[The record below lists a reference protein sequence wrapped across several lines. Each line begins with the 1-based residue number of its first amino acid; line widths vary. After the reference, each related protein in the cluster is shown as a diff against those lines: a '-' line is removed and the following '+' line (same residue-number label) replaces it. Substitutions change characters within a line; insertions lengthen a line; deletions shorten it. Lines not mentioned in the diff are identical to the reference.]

1 MKMKLIY
8 GLAFSLLITACQ
20 TRNDYDVVVV
30 GGGTSGTCA
39 AIQSARLGSKTL
51 LVERTPWLGGMLTS
65 AGVSAV
71 DGNYHLRSGLW
82 GEFLDSLTVNYGS
95 LDSLKTGW
103 VSNVQFEPSVGNRIF
118 HNMMAHESR
127 LTCKGNADVTKMVR
141 TDNGWQMVYTQ
152 NGKQY
157 KLNTTYIIDATELGD
172 IAKQAGLKYHA
183 GMDASSE
190 TGESQAPSAANNIVQ
205 DMTYVAIVKQYDTP
219 HPIARPDGYDPWEFR
234 NCCLCKYNDSTATQK
249 PWSAEMMLSYGKLPN
264 KKLMLNWPMCGNDI
278 YQNDIE
284 YTQAQRDSL
293 HREAKAKTIRY
304 LYFIQHE
311 LGLTNIG
318 LADEF
323 PTADHLPLIPYY
335 REGRRFNGAVR
346 FTLNDILS
354 PYTQRHPLYRTA
366 VAVGDYPVDHHHND
380 YREKNLPNIHFP
392 SIPSFG
398 VPLGVVIP
406 EKEDRMLLAEKAIS
420 VTNLVNGTTRLQPVS
435 MQIGQ
440 VAGTLAALA
449 VKGKCPPR
457 KVPVRQVQS
466 TLLESGNYLLP
477 YLDVDKSDPSFK
489 PLQRIGATGILH
501 GVGKHVGWSNQTWL
515 NADSLLTR
523 DDLSGLAT
531 VYPEWTPRNTSGTVI
546 TLSELTAVIGE
557 IANAESLSL
566 PKDLQSEV
574 KRIYADFR
582 LGDAT
587 ADGRVTRRQ
596 MAVLI
601 DQLLHPFETKN
612 VNLYGEFI
620 K

>member
-1 MKMKLIY
+1 
-8 GLAFSLLITACQ
+8 
-20 TRNDYDVVVV
+20 
-30 GGGTSGTCA
+30 
-39 AIQSARLGSKTL
+39 
-51 LVERTPWLGGMLTS
+51 
-65 AGVSAV
+65 
-71 DGNYHLRSGLW
+71 
-82 GEFLDSLTVNYGS
+82 
-95 LDSLKTGW
+95 
-103 VSNVQFEPSVGNRIF
+103 
-118 HNMMAHESR
+118 
-127 LTCKGNADVTKMVR
+127 
-141 TDNGWQMVYTQ
+141 
-152 NGKQY
+152 
-157 KLNTTYIIDATELGD
+157 
-172 IAKQAGLKYHA
+172 
-183 GMDASSE
+183 
-190 TGESQAPSAANNIVQ
+190 
-205 DMTYVAIVKQYDTP
+205 
-219 HPIARPDGYDPWEFR
+219 
-234 NCCLCKYNDSTATQK
+234 
-249 PWSAEMMLSYGKLPN
+249 
-264 KKLMLNWPMCGNDI
+264 
-278 YQNDIE
+278 
-284 YTQAQRDSL
+284 
-293 HREAKAKTIRY
+293 
-304 LYFIQHE
+304 
-311 LGLTNIG
+311 LTNIG

-366 VAVGDYPVDHHHND
+366 VAVGDYPVDHHHNE
-380 YREKNLPNIHFP
+380 YRENKLPNIHFP

-489 PLQRIGATGILH
+489 SLQRIGATGILH

-531 VYPEWTPRNTSGTVI
+531 VYPEWTPRNTSGTAI